1 MLSCA
6 CPLVHATVE
15 RSVCRV
21 TGRERASWRET
32 PHSRHPNARRGGPE
46 LMAELG
52 EEGQAKKDKADLA
65 LGMAGGCE
73 MRPRLP
79 KLRELPWQRS

>member
-1 MLSCA
+1 
-6 CPLVHATVE
+6 
-15 RSVCRV
+15 
-21 TGRERASWRET
+21 
-32 PHSRHPNARRGGPE
+32 
-46 LMAELG
+46 MAELG
-52 EEGQAKKDKADLA
+52 EEGQAKTDKADLA